1 MIPILILYIIR
12 KFKGSPSKLLLL
24 FRFKSFIKKAIAML
38 CLLVFTSKYDCNQT
52 GSIAFNIQSNST
64 YKLEKERIIKNDM
77 NHCTY
82 KLSILI

>member
-24 FRFKSFIKKAIAML
+24 FRFKSFIKKAIVML